1 MAGLSIR
8 ARGPRLP
15 EDDAIF
21 RARRRE
27 RRLLQEIAVRATL
40 CLAFLALNELLDLGT
55 GPLANPIVRAAA
67 LLALLLNLPYYLAAR
82 LGRRLRAQ
90 AYGRMLVNVALL
102 TLGLY
107 GAGGLAAAPYVA
119 VYAIV
124 AVYAGT
130 VLSSLACVV
139 ATLTATASYLLVVVL
154 QGKGVL
160 PATGVVPPNAWAVA
174 MFNLLLVNVVGAL
187 AATLSE
193 AYRQSRRRLATLYQ
207 ELERAYDGSS
217 KLNAEIQRSARLN
230 VLGEVVA
237 GITHEIRNALQGS
250 VLALEM
256 VRQEVAAAVPAVLGE
271 LDRIEHGCETAL
283 RIVRNVLH
291 TARHASEE
299 KGPVSLA
306 EIARRTVDL
315 RGYDLRREG
324 IAIQLDF
331 PREFPLVI
339 GNPFRLQQVLLNLVT
354 NAQEALRAGGRTR
367 TIALVGSAGEGRAVV
382 EVHDT
387 GPGIA
392 EGALPRLFEPFFTT
406 KPNGTGL
413 GLAISVNIVR
423 ECGGDLSARNR
434 PEGGAIFRVSLPLA
448 PASKGEAPGATS
460 VDRRP
465 ASPQNGSRVDGQ
477 APRPSSTVTASP
489 PSAR

>member
-1 MAGLSIR
+1 MAGPSIR
-8 ARGPRLP
+8 VRGPRRP

-27 RRLLQEIAVRATL
+27 RRLVQEIAVRVTL
-40 CLAFLALNELLDLGT
+40 SLVFLGLNEFFELGT
-55 GPLANPIVRAAA
+55 GRRADAIVRAAA
-67 LLALLLNLPYYLAAR
+67 LLALLLNLPYYLVAR
-82 LGRRLRAQ
+82 LGWRLRAQ
-90 AYGRMLVNVALL
+90 AYARMLVDVGLL

-130 VLSSLACVV
+130 VLSSLACVT
-139 ATLTATASYLLVVVL
+139 ATLTATMGYLLVAVL
-154 QGKGVL
+154 QEKGVL
-160 PATGVVPPNAWAVA
+160 PVTGVMPPNPWAIAVY
-174 MFNLLLVNVVGAL
+174 NLLLVNVVGAL
-187 AATLSE
+187 TAILSK

-237 GITHEIRNALQGS
+237 GITHEIRNALQSS

-256 VRQEVAAAVPAVLGE
+256 IRPEITAAVPSVLRE

-299 KGPVSLA
+299 KGLVSLA
-306 EIARRTVDL
+306 EVARRTVDL
-315 RGYDLRREG
+315 RGYELRREG

-354 NAQEALRAGGRTR
+354 NAQEAVRAGGSTR
-367 TIALVGSAGEGRAVV
+367 TIALVGSAGEGLVIV

-392 EGALPRLFEPFFTT
+392 ESALPRLFEPFFTT
-406 KPNGTGL
+406 KPDGTGL
-413 GLAISVNIVR
+413 GLAISADIVR

-448 PASKGEAPGATS
+448 PAARSDAPAVAE
-460 VDRRP
+460 VDRPP
-465 ASPQNGSRVDGQ
+465 APAVVGARVDGQ
-477 APRPSSTVTASP
+477 VPRPSWTVTASP